1 MSNVTRILT
10 AVFICA
16 ACNAKPEQAPQDSSG
31 SQVFPVD
38 KDVLISS
45 SGIGYV
51 ELGKTLSEASRRSP
65 DLAFERTSD
74 GEGVALVAVGLGSDT
89 LIAYTGEDD
98 VSSPPD
104 LERKVESLEAFT
116 PGFMTAHGIHPGS
129 LVSDA
134 ESVYGKITRIDRS
147 EIESREYVTFANQP
161 PKLVF
166 RLDAGS
172 GIFGDSAVTM
182 NLKPRSRIFSIAVQQ
197 QPDSSVVL
205 Q

>member
-1 MSNVTRILT
+1 M
-10 AVFICA
+10 CA
-16 ACNAKPEQAPQDSSG
+16 ACTDKTPEAEPQDSSG
-31 SQVFPVD
+31 SHVFPVD

-51 ELGKTLSEASRRSP
+51 ELGKTLSEASRRAP

-89 LIAYTGEDD
+89 LVAYTGEDD
-98 VSSPPD
+98 ASSPPD
-104 LERKVESLEAFT
+104 LERKVQSLEAFT

-134 ESVYGKITRIDRS
+134 ESVYGRITRVERS

-161 PKLVF
+161 PGMIF

-172 GIFGDSAVTM
+172 GVFGDSASTM
-182 NLKPRSRIFSIAVQQ
+182 ELKPRSRIFSIGVQ
-197 QPDSSVVL
+197 
-205 Q
+205 

>member
-1 MSNVTRILT
+1 MINIARVLT
-10 AVFICA
+10 AVLICA
-16 ACNAKPEQAPQDSSG
+16 PCAAKPEQEPQDSSG

-45 SGIGYV
+45 AGIGYV
-51 ELGKTLSEASRRSP
+51 EIGKSLSDASRRSP

-98 VSSPPD
+98 VSSAPD
-104 LERKVESLEAFT
+104 LERKVVSLEAIT

-161 PKLVF
+161 ANLTF
-166 RLDAGS
+166 RLDPES
-172 GIFGDSAVTM
+172 GIFGDSSVTTS
-182 NLKPRSRIFSIAVQQ
+182 LKPRSRIFSIAVQQ
-197 QPDSSVVL
+197 
-205 Q
+205 

>member
-1 MSNVTRILT
+1 MMSIRRLVI

-16 ACNAKPEQAPQDSSG
+16 ACAEKPESVPQDSSG

-51 ELGKTLSEASRRSP
+51 ELGKTLAEASRRSP
-65 DLAFERTSD
+65 DLVFERTSD

-98 VSSPPD
+98 VSSQPD
-104 LERKVESLEAFT
+104 LERKVQSLEAIT

-161 PKLVF
+161 SNLTF

-172 GIFGDSAVTM
+172 GVFGDSSVTT
-182 NLKPRSRIFSIAVQQ
+182 NLKPRSRIFSISVQ
-197 QPDSSVVL
+197 P
-205 Q
+205 

>member
-1 MSNVTRILT
+1 MIRITRIVT
-10 AVFICA
+10 ALFIGA
-16 ACNAKPEQAPQDSSG
+16 ACTAKPEQVPQDSSG

-51 ELGKTLSEASRRSP
+51 EIGRTLSEASRRSP

-89 LIAYTGEDD
+89 LIAYTGEDN

-104 LERKVESLEAFT
+104 LDRKVQSVEAFT

-129 LVSDA
+129 LVGDA
-134 ESVYGKITRIDRS
+134 ESVYGKIIRVDRS

-161 PKLVF
+161 AGMTF
-166 RLDAGS
+166 RLDPGS
-172 GIFGDSAVTM
+172 GIFADSSTTM
-182 NLKPRSRIFSIAVQQ
+182 NLKPRSRIFSISVQ
-197 QPDSSVVL
+197 P
-205 Q
+205 